1 MLDYKK
7 LVTEFKRIGLVENDV
22 VLIHSS
28 FKSFGGVEGGPQTV
42 IDALISTLGNG
53 GTLIVPRFNFDF
65 STHNTPWDIRTT
77 PSQTGII
84 SEFAR
89 KDPRSLSVFH
99 PIYSFSIIGK
109 HGKELV
115 KHRYKGSY
123 SKDSIF
129 HKLRILDAKILQID
143 KVYKGT
149 TMFHYVE
156 EMLGVDYRFFKD
168 FTGIVTDENGKSYE
182 DTFNIYVRD
191 VERGFVTVVLPIG
204 KILEEEG
211 VMKIDRIGNA
221 KTWYMKAEDLYRVT
235 ANAIKKNPY
244 ILCKIISQEKEWIYH
259 KNYIETFKFDQK

>member
-7 LVTEFKRIGLVENDV
+7 LVAEFKRIGLEEKDV
-22 VLIHSS
+22 VFLHSS

-42 IDALISTLGNG
+42 IDALISTLGNE

-65 STHNTPWDIRTT
+65 CTYGTPWDIRTT
-77 PSQTGII
+77 PSHMGII
-84 SEFAR
+84 TEFVR
-89 KDPRSLSVFH
+89 KDPRSFSVFH

-109 HGKELV
+109 HAKELV

-143 KVYKGT
+143 RVYKGT

-156 EMLGVDYRFFKD
+156 EMLGVDYRYFKN
-168 FTGIVTDENGKSYE
+168 FTGIVTNENGRSYE

-191 VERGFVTVVLPIG
+191 LESGFVTNVLPIG
-204 KILEEEG
+204 KILEEKG
-211 VMKIDRIGNA
+211 VMKIDRIGDA
-221 KTWYMKAEDLYRVT
+221 TTWYMKAEDMYRVT
-235 ANAIKKNPY
+235 ADAIKKNPY
-244 ILCKIISQEKEWIYH
+244 ILCKLIPS
-259 KNYIETFKFDQK
+259 